1 MFKNNIFHD
10 LIEYREYILSSVKT
24 EFYSKYKRSKFGML
38 WMIIHPFMQ
47 VLVYALVLS
56 AIMKAKL
63 IGIESQYAYA
73 IYLISG
79 IIGWNLFSD
88 ISSRLLTV
96 FIDNG
101 NLIKKVSFPRILLP
115 AVIVGVSMVNFLL
128 LLISMF
134 IIFAFLGHF
143 SVDYLIWMPVL
154 VLITL
159 INAIGIGLFF
169 GVINIFIRDVGQI
182 MTIILHFWFW
192 LTPIVYSIG
201 MLPDS
206 YQFIF
211 SYNPLYGLVNGY
223 QSILAFNTAP
233 NLQLLIYPSIV
244 GIVLFLIAIFVFNRS
259 NYEMSDVL

>member
-1 MFKNNIFHD
+1 MFKNNIFLD
-10 LIEYREYILSSVKT
+10 LFEYREFIFSSVKT

-38 WMIIHPFMQ
+38 WMIIHPSMQ

-63 IGIESQYAYA
+63 AGIESQYAYA

-115 AVIVGVSMVNFLL
+115 IVIVCVALVNFLL
-128 LLISMF
+128 MFVSMF
-134 IIFAFLGHF
+134 IIFAILGHF
-143 SVDYLIWMPVL
+143 SINYLIWMPL
-154 VLITL
+154 LILITL
-159 INAIGIGLFF
+159 LNAIGIGLFF
-169 GVINIFIRDVGQI
+169 GVINIFLRDVGQI
-182 MTIILHFWFW
+182 MTIIIHFWFW
-192 LTPIVYSIG
+192 LTPIVYSID

-206 YQFIF
+206 YRFIF
-211 SYNPLYGLVNGY
+211 SYNPLYGLVVGY
-223 QSILAFNTAP
+223 QSILAYNLAP
-233 NLQLLIYPSIV
+233 NLQLLVYPLIV
-244 GIVLFLIAIFVFNRS
+244 GIVLFFTALFVFKRA